1 MIPFINRKEKTQ
13 STPNYSR
20 GITLIETVLYI
31 ALLATLLALVLPLFL
46 DLRSWQS
53 KQERFAD
60 TTTEYLFFQTKIKN
74 LLQENGVRIISP
86 AVGEYNSRL
95 VLDSENGGRIT
106 FDFCEEGEFD
116 RQKLCMDFQRRRNLP
131 GNPYSLLSSSSVID
145 RINFYHSRA
154 EAGGIDGIETMQF
167 SLSIN
172 GFDFGTTTAVI
183 SNN

>member
-1 MIPFINRKEKTQ
+1 MMDCIYKNENIKDAA
-13 STPNYSR
+13 NYAR

-60 TTTEYLFFQTKIKN
+60 TATEYLFIQAKIKN
-74 LLQENGVRIISP
+74 LIQENGVRIISP
-86 AVGEYNSRL
+86 AIGGHGSHL
-95 VLDSENGGRIT
+95 VLDSENEGRIT
-106 FDFCEEGEFD
+106 FDFCEADESN

-145 RINFYHSRA
+145 RINFYHSRS
-154 EAGGIDGIETMQF
+154 EAAGVEGIETLQF